1 MALWLWNLIHSR
13 KGWGFAQVS
22 EVEVEPQ
29 ERGSTSCPVSRA
41 DRRGEHVTIAKESHR
56 EREREGERERVR
68 VWTKRVQ
75 LYIYIYNTHMYTH
88 IPVPVQAQAFA
99 GLGSAKEVRPRCRL
113 TPSIFYYPEM
123 TQEYRNIHAETSL
136 PISCTQSAWK
146 KPKRTIRSY
155 LRLGSLGGVCAGKV
169 SAFGQLSW
177 GHKSCKITLSPV
189 LDPSFTIFESYL
201 ICFSYILQ
209 RLQFPISSSPSI
221 HLPFWN
227 FAGSC
232 LALPGW

>member
-56 EREREGERERVR
+56 ERERGRERERECVCER
-68 VWTKRVQ
+68 KGFN
-75 LYIYIYNTHMYTH
+75 YIYIYTIHTCIRIYQS
-88 IPVPVQAQAFA
+88 PVQAQAFA

-136 PISCTQSAWK
+136 PISCTQSA
-146 KPKRTIRSY
+146 
-155 LRLGSLGGVCAGKV
+155 
-169 SAFGQLSW
+169 
-177 GHKSCKITLSPV
+177 
-189 LDPSFTIFESYL
+189 
-201 ICFSYILQ
+201 
-209 RLQFPISSSPSI
+209 
-221 HLPFWN
+221 
-227 FAGSC
+227 
-232 LALPGW
+232 